1 MSNTIGVL
9 AIVEIKGRETELTE
23 SFLSFLG

>member
-9 AIVEIKGRETELTE
+9 AIVETKGRKTELTE